1 MAIQQLSIFVENKS
15 GALAEI
21 TGILADN
28 SIDLRA
34 LSIAETQDFGIL
46 RLIVNDT
53 NKAAK
58 ALRDKNCVVNITEIC
73 AVAVPD
79 APGGLA
85 SVLRILADADIVVE
99 YTYAFISNSK
109 KDAYVVLRINDHD
122 LVTAEKLFAE
132 KGIREIN
139 EQDIQSL

>member
-1 MAIQQLSIFVENKS
+1 MAIKQLSIFVENKS
-15 GALAEI
+15 GALADI
-21 TGILADN
+21 TGILAEN
-28 SIDLRA
+28 SVDLRA

-53 NKAAK
+53 EKAAK
-58 ALRDKNCVVNITEIC
+58 VLRNKNCVVNITEIC

-79 APGGLA
+79 TPGGLA
-85 SVLRILADADIVVE
+85 SVLRILADANIVVE

-122 LVTAEKLFAE
+122 LATAEKLFRE
-132 KGIREIN
+132 KGICEIN
-139 EQDIQSL
+139 ESDIQSL

>member
-1 MAIQQLSIFVENKS
+1 MAIKQLTVYVENKK
-15 GALAEI
+15 GAMVSVTDVLSKNDVNI
-21 TGILADN
+21 
-28 SIDLRA
+28 RA

-53 NKAAK
+53 EKAAQ

-85 SVLRILADADIVVE
+85 GVLRILADADIVVE

-109 KDAYVVLRINDHD
+109 KDAYVVLRINEHD
-122 LVTAEKLFAE
+122 IAKAEALFSD

-139 EQDIQSL
+139 ESDIQSL

>member
-1 MAIQQLSIFVENKS
+1 MAIKQLSIFVENKS
-15 GALAEI
+15 GALADI
-21 TGILADN
+21 TDILAGN
-28 SIDLRA
+28 NIDLRA

-53 NKAAK
+53 DKAAK
-58 ALRDKNCVVNITEIC
+58 VLRDKNCVVNITEIC

-85 SVLRILADADIVVE
+85 SVLRILADANIVVE

-109 KDAYVVLRINDHD
+109 KDAYVVLRINEND
-122 LVTAEKLFAE
+122 LATAESLFAE
-132 KGIREIN
+132 KNIREIN
-139 EQDIQSL
+139 ESDIQSL

>member
-1 MAIQQLSIFVENKS
+1 MAIKQLSIFVENKS
-15 GALAEI
+15 GALADI
-21 TGILADN
+21 TDILADN

-53 NKAAK
+53 EKAAQ

-85 SVLRILADADIVVE
+85 GVLRVLADANIVVE

-109 KDAYVVLRINDHD
+109 KDAYVVLRINEHD
-122 LVTAEKLFAE
+122 MAAAEALFAE

-139 EQDIQSL
+139 EIDIQSL

>member
-15 GALAEI
+15 GALADI

-53 NKAAK
+53 SKAAK

-79 APGGLA
+79 VPGGLA

>member
-1 MAIQQLSIFVENKS
+1 MAIKQLTVFVENKKGS
-15 GALAEI
+15 MVSI
-21 TGILADN
+21 TDILSKN
-28 SIDLRA
+28 NVNIRA

-53 NKAAK
+53 EKAAQ

-85 SVLRILADADIVVE
+85 GVLRILADADIVVE

-109 KDAYVVLRINDHD
+109 KDAYVVLRINEHD
-122 LVTAEKLFAE
+122 IAKAEALFSD

-139 EQDIQSL
+139 ESDIQSL